1 MTIVDQLTVT
11 QFKFGSLELTG
22 REDALS
28 ARASIT
34 LLNEDNQVLQRHMVD
49 VPLSTGEK
57 ATLESRIAGRLATFA
72 SATGWTEVVA

>member
-11 QFKFGSLELTG
+11 RFKFASLELTG
-22 REDALS
+22 RGADLS

-49 VPLSTGEK
+49 VPLSAVEQTV
-57 ATLESRIAGRLATFA
+57 LESRIAERLATFA
-72 SATGWTEVVA
+72 SATGWTEV